1 MKLISTLSVFF
12 TLLASMP
19 TSVFGAA
26 IERNLNVVKRDSN
39 PSQNCVEGEKYV
51 GIYGIN
57 GVYSQACA
65 VLAGNCFS
73 AAEAG
78 TTALWS
84 VKSCVAA
91 QTCDPK
97 TAFVAQCR
105 NTAVANATDIP
116 HLDYNIYAGIV
127 GDCAWAEGGCPITQQ
142 NYIDFIY
149 GALSDIGSTTWPSS
163 AQDVITYWWTPML
176 DWTATGTTI
185 PYTNFDDWLHYDA
198 VSD

>member
-1 MKLISTLSVFF
+1 MKFISALYLSICILSPSFSALGS
-12 TLLASMP
+12 T
-19 TSVFGAA
+19 
-26 IERNLNVVKRDSN
+26 IKRDSIVTQRASN
-39 PSQNCVEGEKYV
+39 PSLDCIGAEKYL
-51 GIYGIN
+51 GIN
-57 GVYSQACA
+57 NNVYSAACNE
-65 VLAGNCFS
+65 LAESCLS
-73 AAEAG
+73 ASNSG

-97 TAFVAQCR
+97 TVFVAQCQ
-105 NTAVANATDIP
+105 NSAVANATDIP

-142 NYIDFIY
+142 NYIDLIY
-149 GALSDIGSTTWPSS
+149 SALSDIGSTIWPSS
-163 AQDVITYWWTPML
+163 AEDVVNDWWTPIL

-198 VSD
+198 YSV